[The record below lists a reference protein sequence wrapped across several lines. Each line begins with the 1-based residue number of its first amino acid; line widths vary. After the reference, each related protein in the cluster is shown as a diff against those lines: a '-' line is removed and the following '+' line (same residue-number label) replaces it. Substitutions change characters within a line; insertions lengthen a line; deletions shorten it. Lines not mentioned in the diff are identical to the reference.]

1 MAMPKASAHILASTT
16 LAAILLSGCSTYVQN
31 VVSDDFE
38 PIYQEVV
45 KAPETTPTG
54 SIYSDNGVGL
64 FPSGPTTK
72 EVGDIINITMLETFS
87 ATKSSSAASSKA
99 DSFDVTLPTGLPNI
113 LTGGFEPGSLKSG
126 TAQSFG
132 GSGTASQSNTLTGS
146 MSVTVMRV
154 FTNGNLEIAGQK
166 KLTLTNGDE
175 YVRVRGI
182 IRPQDISQDNVVL
195 SSRIADA
202 EITYIG
208 AGQVGDSVNQG
219 WLSRGLRAIS
229 PF

>member
-1 MAMPKASAHILASTT
+1 MAKNGSLFVSTVLT
-16 LAAILLSGCSTYVQN
+16 VSLLSGCTTYVQN
-31 VVSDDFE
+31 VVSEEFE
-38 PIYQEVV
+38 PIFEEATDASDQ
-45 KAPETTPTG
+45 APTG
-54 SIYSDNGVGL
+54 SIYTDNGVGL
-64 FPSGPTTK
+64 FPSGHTSK

-87 ATKSSSAASSKA
+87 ATKSSSAASSKSDA
-99 DSFDVTLPTGLPNI
+99 FDVTLPTGLPNI
-113 LTGGFEPGSLKSG
+113 LTGGFEAGSLTSG
-126 TAQSFG
+126 TAQNFS

-146 MSVTVMRV
+146 MSVTVTRV

-182 IRPQDISQDNVVL
+182 IRPQDINQDNIVL

-202 EITYIG
+202 QITYIG

>member
-1 MAMPKASAHILASTT
+1 MPRTGSLISSAALLAS
-16 LAAILLSGCSTYVQN
+16 LLSGCTTYVQN
-31 VVSDDFE
+31 VVSDEFE
-38 PIYQEVV
+38 PIFEE
-45 KAPETTPTG
+45 AAETVEQLPTG

-64 FPSGPTTK
+64 FPSGPTSK
-72 EVGDIINITMLETFS
+72 QVGDIINITMLETFS

-113 LTGGFEPGSLKSG
+113 LTGGFEAGSLTSG
-126 TAQSFG
+126 TTQSFG
-132 GSGTASQSNTLTGS
+132 GSGSTSQSNTLTGS
-146 MSVTVMRV
+146 MSVTVMRI

-208 AGQVGDSVNQG
+208 AGQISDSVNQG

>member
-1 MAMPKASAHILASTT
+1 MAKNGSLFVSAVLTVS
-16 LAAILLSGCSTYVQN
+16 LLSGCTTYVQN
-31 VVSDDFE
+31 VVSEEFE
-38 PIYQEVV
+38 PIFGE
-45 KAPETTPTG
+45 AADASDHSPTG
-54 SIYSDNGVGL
+54 SIYTDNGVGL
-64 FPSGPTTK
+64 FPSGHTSK

-87 ATKSSSAASSKA
+87 ATKSSSAASSKSDA
-99 DSFDVTLPTGLPNI
+99 FDVTLPTGLPNI
-113 LTGGFEPGSLKSG
+113 LTGGFAAGSLTSG
-126 TAQSFG
+126 TAQNFS

-146 MSVTVMRV
+146 MSVTVTRV

-182 IRPQDISQDNVVL
+182 IRPQDINQDNIVL

-202 EITYIG
+202 QITYIG

>member
-1 MAMPKASAHILASTT
+1 MSRTGSLISSAALMAS
-16 LAAILLSGCSTYVQN
+16 LLSGCTTYVQN
-31 VVSDDFE
+31 VVSDEFE
-38 PIYQEVV
+38 PIFEEAADTVEQL
-45 KAPETTPTG
+45 PTG

-64 FPSGPTTK
+64 FPSGPTSK
-72 EVGDIINITMLETFS
+72 QVGDIINITMLETFS

-113 LTGGFEPGSLKSG
+113 LTGGFEAGSLTSG
-126 TAQSFG
+126 TTQSFG
-132 GSGTASQSNTLTGS
+132 GSGSTSQSNTLTGS
-146 MSVTVMRV
+146 MSVTVMRI

-208 AGQVGDSVNQG
+208 AGQISDSVNQG

>member
-1 MAMPKASAHILASTT
+1 MPRTGSLISSAALLVS
-16 LAAILLSGCSTYVQN
+16 LLSGCTTYVQN
-31 VVSDDFE
+31 VVSDEFE
-38 PIYQEVV
+38 PIFEE
-45 KAPETTPTG
+45 AAETVEQLPTG

-64 FPSGPTTK
+64 FPSGPTSK
-72 EVGDIINITMLETFS
+72 QVGDIINITMLETFS

-113 LTGGFEPGSLKSG
+113 LTGGFEAGSLTSG
-126 TAQSFG
+126 TTQSFG

>member
-1 MAMPKASAHILASTT
+1 MSRTGSLISSAALLAS
-16 LAAILLSGCSTYVQN
+16 LLSGCTTYVQN
-31 VVSDDFE
+31 VVSDEFE
-38 PIYQEVV
+38 PIFEEAADTVEQL
-45 KAPETTPTG
+45 PTG

-64 FPSGPTTK
+64 FPSGPTSK
-72 EVGDIINITMLETFS
+72 QVGDIINITMLETFS

-113 LTGGFEPGSLKSG
+113 LTGGFEAGSLTSG
-126 TAQSFG
+126 TTQSFG
-132 GSGTASQSNTLTGS
+132 GSGSTSQSNTLTGS
-146 MSVTVMRV
+146 MSVTVMRI

-208 AGQVGDSVNQG
+208 AGQVSDSVNQG

>member
-1 MAMPKASAHILASTT
+1 MPRTGSLISSAALLVS
-16 LAAILLSGCSTYVQN
+16 LLSGCTTYVQN
-31 VVSDDFE
+31 VVSDEFE
-38 PIYQEVV
+38 PIFEEAADTVEQL
-45 KAPETTPTG
+45 PTG

-64 FPSGPTTK
+64 FPSGPTSK
-72 EVGDIINITMLETFS
+72 QVGDIINITMLETFS

-113 LTGGFEPGSLKSG
+113 LTGGFEAGSLTSG
-126 TAQSFG
+126 TTQSFG

>member
-1 MAMPKASAHILASTT
+1 MSRTGSLISSAALMAS
-16 LAAILLSGCSTYVQN
+16 LLSGCTTYVQN
-31 VVSDDFE
+31 VVSDEFE
-38 PIYQEVV
+38 PIFEEAADTVEQL
-45 KAPETTPTG
+45 PTG

-64 FPSGPTTK
+64 FPSGPTSK
-72 EVGDIINITMLETFS
+72 QVGDIINITMLETFS

-113 LTGGFEPGSLKSG
+113 LTGGFEAGSLTSG
-126 TAQSFG
+126 TTQSFG
-132 GSGTASQSNTLTGS
+132 GSGSTSQSNTLTGS
-146 MSVTVMRV
+146 MSVTVMRI

-208 AGQVGDSVNQG
+208 AGQVSDSVNQG

>member
-1 MAMPKASAHILASTT
+1 MSRTGSLISSAALMAF
-16 LAAILLSGCSTYVQN
+16 LLSGCTTYVQN
-31 VVSDDFE
+31 VVSDEFE
-38 PIYQEVV
+38 PIFEE
-45 KAPETTPTG
+45 AAETAEQLPTG

-64 FPSGPTTK
+64 FPSGPTSK
-72 EVGDIINITMLETFS
+72 QVGDIINITMLETFS

-113 LTGGFEPGSLKSG
+113 LTGGFEAGSLTSG
-126 TAQSFG
+126 TTQSFG
-132 GSGTASQSNTLTGS
+132 GSGSTSQSNTLTGS
-146 MSVTVMRV
+146 MSVTVMRI

-208 AGQVGDSVNQG
+208 AGQISDSVNQG